1 MAKVRD
7 YNRFRKIYR
16 YIRRK
21 PQNIAETGNNVIEST
36 SITFTETDTAT
47 YTFTKTFTAAPFVT
61 ATAFDSEGN
70 ESANVNVFITAVST
84 TAVTIETSAPFNG
97 EVHIHAI
104 QTLT

>member
-1 MAKVRD
+1 MARRD

-21 PQNIAETGNNVIEST
+21 PSIQEDAADVIVEST
-36 SITFTETDTAT
+36 RIVFTNTSSAT
-47 YTFTKTFTAAPFVT
+47 QALTKSFTSAPYVT

-84 TAVTIETSAPFNG
+84 SSVTVQTSAPFTG
-97 EVHIHAI
+97 EVHIQAI
-104 QTLT
+104 QNLT